1 MEDEVFSAE
10 GEGALDFAA
19 EGRDGFL
26 ADDIRLAAEVDE
38 VAGVDD
44 EGGAV
49 ELGAE
54 GAHLFAMGGLELGGT
69 PHAGAG
75 GEDLKG
81 VGADLMR
88 ALGGAKDASGGGQM
102 DADAGGGHSASPVYG
117 EQDAGRCS
125 IQSGRQT
132 SIRKGRHGMIL
143 GISLA
148 LFTKVHVV
156 ISLIAI
162 CVGFVVAAGMIGG
175 RMLSG
180 LTAFFLVMTALTS
193 GTGFLFPYKGV
204 TPGIVFG
211 VISMMALLLA
221 GVARYGGN
229 LVGTWRVT
237 WVISAMVA
245 QYLNFFVFLVQL
257 FDKVPALHMM
267 AHRQKETLFA
277 AAQLATLVAFV
288 LWTVMAVR
296 RFRPEAA

>member
-1 MEDEVFSAE
+1 
-10 GEGALDFAA
+10 
-19 EGRDGFL
+19 
-26 ADDIRLAAEVDE
+26 
-38 VAGVDD
+38 
-44 EGGAV
+44 
-49 ELGAE
+49 
-54 GAHLFAMGGLELGGT
+54 LGGT

-81 VGADLMR
+81 VGADLVG
-88 ALGGAKDASGGGQM
+88 ALGGAEDASGGGEM
-102 DADAGGGHSASPVYG
+102 DADAGGGHSPSSVYG
-117 EQDAGRCS
+117 EKVAGRCGL
-125 IQSGRQT
+125 QSGRQT

-193 GTGFLFPYKGV
+193 GTGFLFSYKGV

-211 VISMMALLLA
+211 VISMVALLLA
-221 GVARYGGN
+221 AVARYGGN
-229 LVGTWRVT
+229 LVGAWRGT

-257 FDKVPALHMM
+257 FDKVPALHAMG
-267 AHRQKETLFA
+267 HREKETLFA